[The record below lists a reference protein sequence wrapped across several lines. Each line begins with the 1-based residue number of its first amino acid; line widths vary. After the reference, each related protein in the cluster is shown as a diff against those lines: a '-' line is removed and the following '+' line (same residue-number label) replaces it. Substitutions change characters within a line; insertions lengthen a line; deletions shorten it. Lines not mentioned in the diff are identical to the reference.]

1 MKVSRIEISQL
12 QEKAGLK
19 IEIKGNFHD
28 IDVTNPANFETA
40 DSHSLVFINNSD
52 DFSFQ
57 SLVKTKART
66 IILKPELYNKLTNQ
80 DKRCYLITRNPKL
93 AFTRI
98 VKAFDKRRVL
108 GYTSKGNNP

>member
-57 SLVKTKART
+57 SLVKTKAT
-66 IILKPELYNKLTNQ
+66 PENPNRIESPRRRFNLSFKITVDSKTMNIGQLY
-80 DKRCYLITRNPKL
+80 
-93 AFTRI
+93 
-98 VKAFDKRRVL
+98 
-108 GYTSKGNNP
+108 